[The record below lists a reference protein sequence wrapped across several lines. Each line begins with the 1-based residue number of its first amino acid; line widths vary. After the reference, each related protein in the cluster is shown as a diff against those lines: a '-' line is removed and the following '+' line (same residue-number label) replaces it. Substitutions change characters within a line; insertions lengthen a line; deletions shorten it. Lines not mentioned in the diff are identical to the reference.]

1 MNLRLQP
8 VRVRTG
14 SSDTEGLRVF
24 TGEYLVAVLV
34 QLSEEHGEQTG
45 FWFLEAGF
53 DGAEDLTRP
62 TFKSLEEAQAWI
74 EQRIV

>member
-14 SSDTEGLRVF
+14 SSDTDGLLVF

-34 QLSEEHGEQTG
+34 QLSEEHGEQ
-45 FWFLEAGF
+45 AGF
-53 DGAEDLTRP
+53 
-62 TFKSLEEAQAWI
+62 
-74 EQRIV
+74 